1 MEKKKF
7 GLPLAVSSSFSLKSE
22 ASIDA
27 ILSFIHTN
35 VSKKPAV
42 SEVSI
47 VGNSVVFKTTG
58 KGGRTAFGTYSD
70 GAITVNNDGAG
81 GYKIQFRASIAT
93 SAKTLL
99 MPLLILLA
107 GFAIM
112 KFSGGFDYNMVM
124 FGIAAVI
131 GIGVLSYIFSAIS
144 LEVYLSALKEELKSL

>member
-22 ASIDA
+22 ASTDA
-27 ILSFIHTN
+27 ILSCIHSN

-42 SEVSI
+42 SEVS
-47 VGNSVVFKTTG
+47 VAGNSVVFKTTG
-58 KGGRTAFGTYSD
+58 KGGRTTFGTYSH
-70 GAITVNNDGAG
+70 GEITVSNDGTGA
-81 GYKIQFRASIAT
+81 YKIQFKATVAT

-112 KFSGGFDYNMVM
+112 KFSGGFDYNMIT

-131 GIGVLSYIFSAIS
+131 GIGLLSYIFSAIS